1 MHTAIQTPQPGG
13 SETGADNEPLNT
25 FTFWVGEQMLA
36 VPVHSVLSV
45 TQNLADLKPTP
56 LKGRGLLG
64 ATQYRGKPV
73 AIYDLAAMLDI
84 VSGRQYKTELLEI
97 LQAREQDHI
106 DWLDALEESIKT
118 DAPFT
123 KARDPHQC
131 AFGKWYDGF
140 TTRDAAF
147 REILD
152 RFDEPH
158 RQIHA
163 LADELLEIKNR
174 GDVDDALY
182 RLDIA
187 RNTVLRRLRKTFHH
201 ARIQLQESIRDVVLN
216 LTVDGETPLV
226 GLKIDEINDVI
237 AYPRERLVPLN
248 DVGLPLNPHMQRLFN
263 GYLSNDKGQDCLL
276 IDPEQII
283 PVASE

>member
-1 MHTAIQTPQPGG
+1 MQTATRTMPVTDPR
-13 SETGADNEPLNT
+13 EADLTT

-36 VPVHSVLSV
+36 VPVHNVLSV

-64 ATQYRGKPV
+64 ATRYRGKPV
-73 AIYDLAAMLDI
+73 AIYDLAAMFDI
-84 VSGRQYKTELLEI
+84 VSGGQYKTELLDI
-97 LQAREQDHI
+97 LHAREQDHL
-106 DWLDALEESIKT
+106 DWLDALEESIRT

-131 AFGKWYDGF
+131 AFGKWYDSF

-147 REILD
+147 AEILE

-163 LADELLEIKNR
+163 LADELLELKAR
-174 GDVDDALY
+174 GNTDEALH
-182 RLDIA
+182 RLEIA

-201 ARIQLQESIRDVVLN
+201 ARIQLKESIRDVVLN
-216 LTVDGETPLV
+216 LTTDGETPLV

-237 AYPRERLVPLN
+237 TYPRERLLPLS
-248 DVGLPLNPHMQRLFN
+248 DVGLPMAAHTERLFT
-263 GYLSNDKGQDCLL
+263 GYLSNDKGEDCLL

-283 PVASE
+283 PVASETG

>member
-1 MHTAIQTPQPGG
+1 MQTASPTPTVSGDQA
-13 SETGADNEPLNT
+13 ADLT
-25 FTFWVGEQMLA
+25 AFTFWVGEQMLA
-36 VPVHSVLSV
+36 VPVHNVLSV

-56 LKGRGLLG
+56 IKGRGLLG
-64 ATQYRGKPV
+64 ATRYRGKPV
-73 AIYDLAAMLDI
+73 AIYDLAAMFDI
-84 VSGRQYKTELLEI
+84 VSGGQYKTELLDI
-97 LQAREQDHI
+97 LQAREQDHL

-118 DAPFT
+118 DVPFT

-131 AFGKWYDGF
+131 AFGKWYDSF

-147 REILD
+147 AEILE

-163 LADELLEIKNR
+163 LADELLELKAR
-174 GDVDDALY
+174 GDMDEALY

-201 ARIQLQESIRDVVLN
+201 ARVQLKESIRDVVLN
-216 LTVDGETPLV
+216 LTTDGETPMV

-237 AYPRERLVPLN
+237 TYPRERLLPLS
-248 DVGLPLNPHMQRLFN
+248 DVGLPLAEHTERLFN
-263 GYLSNDKGQDCLL
+263 GYLSNDRGEDCLL

-283 PVASE
+283 PVAAETG

>member
-1 MHTAIQTPQPGG
+1 MQTATPSLATGGQPVD
-13 SETGADNEPLNT
+13 ADNPNLDT

-73 AIYDLAAMLDI
+73 AIYDLAAMLDT
-84 VSGRQYKTELLEI
+84 VSGQQYKTELLDL
-97 LQAREQDHI
+97 LQAREQDHL
-106 DWLDALEESIKT
+106 DWLDALEESIRT

-123 KARDPHQC
+123 RARDPHQC
-131 AFGKWYDGF
+131 AFGQWYDGF
-140 TTRDAAF
+140 TTRDEAF

-158 RQIHA
+158 REIHA
-163 LADELLEIKNR
+163 LADELLEYKAR
-174 GDVDDALY
+174 GEVEEALY

-187 RNTVLRRLRKTFHH
+187 RKTVLRRLRKTFHH
-201 ARIQLQESIRDVVLN
+201 ARVQLKESIRDVVLN

-237 AYPRERLVPLN
+237 TYPRANLLELAE
-248 DVGLPLNPHMQRLFN
+248 VGLPVNPQTQRLFR
-263 GYLSNDKGQDCLL
+263 GYLSNDQGQDCLL

>member
-1 MHTAIQTPQPGG
+1 MQTATQTATAETQPD
-13 SETGADNEPLNT
+13 TLTA

-36 VPVHSVLSV
+36 VPVHNVLSV
-45 TQNLADLKPTP
+45 TQNLADLRPTP

-73 AIYDLAAMLDI
+73 AIYDMAAMLDI
-84 VSGRQYKTELLEI
+84 VSGRQYKTELLDI
-97 LQAREQDHI
+97 LQAREQDHL

-131 AFGKWYDGF
+131 AFGKWYDHF
-140 TTRDAAF
+140 TTRDTAF
-147 REILD
+147 AEILE

-163 LADELLEIKNR
+163 LADELLELKSR
-174 GDVDDALY
+174 GDEEEALY

-201 ARIQLQESIRDVVLN
+201 ARVQLQESIRDVVLN

-237 AYPRERLVPLN
+237 PYPRERLLPLA
-248 DVGLPLNPHMQRLFN
+248 DVGLPVSSHAERLFT
-263 GYLSNDKGQDCLL
+263 GYLSNRKGEDCLL

-283 PVASE
+283 PVASG